1 MNKQKNNKVAIVG
14 VVVLAGMLL
23 LGVMINRERD
33 AQFEQYALANNCEWV
48 YQGTAY
54 GDNRD
59 FICKQ
64 QSYGGK

>member
-1 MNKQKNNKVAIVG
+1 MEQKDSNNKVGIIGAIV
-14 VVVLAGMLL
+14 LIGMLL

-33 AQFEQYALANNCEWV
+33 MQFEQYAKANNCEWT

-59 FICKQ
+59 FICK
-64 QSYGGK
+64 

>member
-59 FICKQ
+59 FICK
-64 QSYGGK
+64 